1 MGALGRM
8 IAVRVLVLVLMGGA
22 LGGCVTGGSGAPLS
36 LAAAPANAPPMVAA
50 GGVLNNAL
58 GTGLDE
64 ADRQRAFNAEIAA
77 LDEGGPGTPV
87 GWRGDNGV
95 HGTVIAGPAYQRPG
109 YTRCR
114 DFSHTIF
121 IQGRPQLARGAACR
135 NADGNWTAVSAGA

>member
-1 MGALGRM
+1 M
-8 IAVRVLVLVLMGGA
+8 IAVRVMLVAVLAGA
-22 LGGCVTGGSGAPLS
+22 LCGCATSGGTPSALS
-36 LAAAPANAPPMVAA
+36 LAAAPANAPPAVAS

-58 GTGLDE
+58 GSGLDE
-64 ADRQRAFNAEIAA
+64 ADRQRAYGAEIAA

-87 GWRGDNGV
+87 GWRGDSGV

-121 IQGRPQLARGAACR
+121 IQGKPQLARGAACR
-135 NADGNWTAVSAGA
+135 NADGTWTAVSVGA

>member
-1 MGALGRM
+1 M
-8 IAVRVLVLVLMGGA
+8 IAVRVLVLALMGGA
-22 LGGCVTGGSGAPLS
+22 LGGCVTSGGSGPGGS
-36 LAAAPANAPPMVAA
+36 LASASAPPVVAA

-64 ADRQRAFNAEIAA
+64 ADRQRAYNAEIAA
-77 LDEGGPGTPV
+77 LEEGGPGTPV

-121 IQGRPQLARGAACR
+121 MQGKPQLARGAACR
-135 NADGNWTAVSAGA
+135 NTDGGWTAVSVGV